1 MSRNRTETNPIE
13 IQSGGF
19 ASMGIF
25 VGETG
30 DFLLEQAPWTGI
42 IKERETKGENLEET
56 DLKWIFS
63 KYMYVKYIRVYYFN
77 LFIFIRLVSAIFF
90 KVYLY
95 VGGHNLFWNFFTRS
109 ISTAK
114 GSQIRYTLFQKRWRR
129 DLWRSRATIG
139 LRKIQS
145 WQYWLERR
153 PMCIENCTKDNGSP
167 IVAKL
172 GLDQSS
178 FVHLVYEITTLKF

>member
-1 MSRNRTETNPIE
+1 
-13 IQSGGF
+13 
-19 ASMGIF
+19 
-25 VGETG
+25 
-30 DFLLEQAPWTGI
+30 
-42 IKERETKGENLEET
+42 
-56 DLKWIFS
+56 
-63 KYMYVKYIRVYYFN
+63 MYVKYIRVYYFN
-77 LFIFIRLVSAIFF
+77 LFIFIRLVSAISF

-178 FVHLVYEITTLKF
+178 FVHLVYEITTLKFYPLKDTPSARKESNKIKIKYRKYIKFVLLSRDVNTNNFSAIIFQLINDFTRGIL